1 MTKKTLT
8 AEQKEEVAT
17 LIQKNKLRLAVYI
30 RSQFKDISDSDM
42 EDCFQNLFLRTYD
55 KYNDFQKSPNKTGWI
70 FKTMKNIIREFCRKK
85 KTPSH
90 RYVSLTL
97 KEDTNEEDYIDENDM
112 IFEIATDHL
121 DEEQIVKLILSK
133 LNEKEQALYKLR
145 YNDKLSTDKIA
156 KQLSLP
162 SGTVRGRLS
171 DMKKKIT
178 KLVHSNELI
187 DLIKRENLSKNF
199 EHSDQNRHI

>member
-1 MTKKTLT
+1 MTQKTLT
-8 AEQKEEVAT
+8 AEQKEEVVT
-17 LIQKNKLRLAVYI
+17 LIKKNKLRLAVYI

-70 FKTMKNIIREFCRKK
+70 FKTMKNIVREFCRKK
-85 KTPSH
+85 KTHSH

-112 IFEIATDHL
+112 IFEIATEHL
-121 DEEQIVKLILSK
+121 NEEQIVKLILSK
-133 LNEKEQALYKLR
+133 LTEKEQTLYELR
-145 YNDKLSTDKIA
+145 YRDKLSTDKIA

-171 DMKKKIT
+171 DLKKKIT
-178 KLVHSNELI
+178 QLVHSNELI
-187 DLIKRENLSKNF
+187 DLIKRENFSKNF

>member
-8 AEQKEEVAT
+8 TEQKEEVVT
-17 LIQKNKLRLAVYI
+17 LIKKNKIRLAVYI

-42 EDCFQNLFLRTYD
+42 EDCFQNLFLRIYD

-70 FKTMKNIIREFCRKK
+70 FKTMKNIVREFCRKK
-85 KTPSH
+85 KVLSH
-90 RYVSLTL
+90 RYIPLTL
-97 KEDTNEEDYIDENDM
+97 NEDTNEEDYIDENDM

-133 LNEKEQALYKLR
+133 LTEKEQALYKLR
-145 YNDKLSTDKIA
+145 YSDKLSTDKIA

-171 DMKKKIT
+171 DLKKKIT
-178 KLVHSNELI
+178 RLVHSNELI
-187 DLIKRENLSKNF
+187 DLIKKENFSKNF

>member
-1 MTKKTLT
+1 MTKKSLT
-8 AEQKEEVAT
+8 TEQNEEIVT
-17 LIQKNKLRLAVYI
+17 LIKENKIRLTLYI
-30 RSQFKDISDSDM
+30 RSQFKDISVSDI

-55 KYNDFQKSPNKTGWI
+55 KYNDFQKSPNKTGWL
-70 FKTMKNIIREFCRKK
+70 FKTMKNIVREFCRKK
-85 KTPSH
+85 KTLSH

-133 LNEKEQALYKLR
+133 LNEKEQPLYKLR
-145 YNDKLSTDKIA
+145 YRDKLSTDEIA

-162 SGTVRGRLS
+162 SGTVRARLS
-171 DMKKKIT
+171 DLKKKIT
-178 KLVHSNELI
+178 RLIHSNELI
-187 DLIKRENLSKNF
+187 DLIKRENFSKNF
-199 EHSDQNRHI
+199 EHSDQNHHI